1 MRHVAVTRSVVVL
14 GLVLA
19 GACLLFARLVSRP
32 AGTAVPRSAG
42 EALFEQR
49 CAGCHVPADVD
60 ASLRPPAERAAASAA
75 ASAELRRFLR
85 GHGHSSPDEDEAL
98 VEFLSARAQGG

>member
-1 MRHVAVTRSVVVL
+1 MRHVVVTRSVVVL

-32 AGTAVPRSAG
+32 AEMAVPRSAG
-42 EALFEQR
+42 EALFERR
-49 CAGCHVPADVD
+49 CAGCHAPADVD
-60 ASLRPPAERAAASAA
+60 ASLRPPAERAAASA
-75 ASAELRRFLR
+75 ELHRFLR
-85 GHGHSSPDEDEAL
+85 GHGHCSPDEDEAL